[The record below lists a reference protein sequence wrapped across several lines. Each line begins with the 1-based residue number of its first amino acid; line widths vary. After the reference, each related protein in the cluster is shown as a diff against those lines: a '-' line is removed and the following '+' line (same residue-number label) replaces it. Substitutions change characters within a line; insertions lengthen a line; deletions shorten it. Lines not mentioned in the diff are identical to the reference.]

1 MIKIGR
7 KLTGGLIPETYS
19 LLINN
24 FELPEYSGCIY
35 KDLEPEGPV
44 GMMSD
49 LEYNSLAFNLSF
61 KDALSEIYS
70 LNLHYQE
77 DFTDLIKGIILEKT
91 RQGDNEIF
99 KLNFEI
105 IFNEYDWKKPY
116 SVYALSEAMNK
127 RVNSDKNLGF
137 KWIRLTKE
145 HSTTREYR
153 IVFDIYDGNET
164 ISEFLCA
171 NLPSIKGIFDEI
183 IDDVTVSLLS
193 ENLKDNFNKVENKL
207 KTITKTL
214 IITEGKTDW
223 KHLGSALD
231 TFHEQDKFNEL
242 DIEFLRY
249 NNEFNMS
256 ESELDSLLKQF
267 SKIPSPKKIIGI
279 FDRDAKIGKKY
290 SEEEYKVLGNNVFG
304 FSIPVPEHRTYH
316 EGICI
321 EFLYKDDDLQRV
333 DSNGRKIFL
342 SSEFD
347 ERTGRYKNN
356 PLIGLRNA
364 DKINHKTEPKKVII
378 IDNDVFDEKGES
390 LALSKNDFAEN
401 ILNKNDKFI
410 NLDISGFEKVFE
422 IISKIEAL

>member
-1 MIKIGR
+1 MI
-7 KLTGGLIPETYS
+7 S
-19 LLINN
+19 N
-24 FELPEYSGCIY
+24 
-35 KDLEPEGPV
+35 
-44 GMMSD
+44 

-70 LNLHYQE
+70 LEINYQV
-77 DFTDLIKGIILEKT
+77 DFTELITRIILEKT

-99 KLNFEI
+99 LFTLEI
-105 IFNEYDWKKPY
+105 TLNEYDWKKPY
-116 SVYALSEAMNK
+116 SVYALSEAMDK
-127 RVNSDKNLGF
+127 RVKSDKNLGF

-145 HSTTREYR
+145 RSSIREYR
-153 IVFDIYDGNET
+153 IVFDKYDGNET

-183 IDDVTVSLLS
+183 IDEVTVSLLS

-223 KHLGSALD
+223 KHLGNALD
-231 TFHEQDKFNEL
+231 TFQEQDKFNEL

-256 ESELDSLLKQF
+256 ESELESLLKQF

-364 DKINHKTEPKKVII
+364 DKINHKTESKKAII

-401 ILNKNDKFI
+401 ILNKNDNFI